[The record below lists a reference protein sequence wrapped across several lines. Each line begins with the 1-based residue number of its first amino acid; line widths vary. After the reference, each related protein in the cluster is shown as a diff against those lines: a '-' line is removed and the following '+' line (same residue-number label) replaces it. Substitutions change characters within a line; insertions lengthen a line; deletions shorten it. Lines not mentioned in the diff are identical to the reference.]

1 VAAFLLRIGII
12 SDRALGRELKGL
24 CPCFAILRVTRRFP
38 LNNALGIIL
47 NIVDMVL
54 EDLNFNRGLV
64 DEAFGEVNDVVLP
77 LKRKARPP

>member
-24 CPCFAILRVTRRFP
+24 CPCCASLRVTRRFP
-38 LNNALGIIL
+38 LNNTLGIIL
-47 NIVDMVL
+47 NIVL